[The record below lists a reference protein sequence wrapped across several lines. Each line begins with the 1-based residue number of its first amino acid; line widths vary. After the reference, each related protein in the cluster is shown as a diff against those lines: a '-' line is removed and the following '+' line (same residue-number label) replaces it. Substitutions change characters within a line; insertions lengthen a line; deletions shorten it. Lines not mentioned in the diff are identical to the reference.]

1 MSKKKSVLLLLLAG
15 WVCFCMVWFF
25 FIYKKEE
32 KKSEE
37 GLSAKSMVK
46 SQAATVSGTTDK
58 IINADSGTAL
68 INLADTTV
76 TDVKQQAAVATG
88 NDNPLAEN
96 FNKQAAADSAKDNS
110 MPVLNAQS
118 KNKIPDITAPSNWD
132 KKKVSVYYFYPN
144 SDKKIK
150 NFSQKILAK
159 LQQYPA
165 LEGSAKITITG
176 HTDYTGPAAYN
187 YHLGLQRAERI
198 KRLLVK
204 RGIAAERIIVLSK
217 GEEQPVTSNKTQQG
231 RAKNRRVEI
240 NFTLS

>member
-37 GLSAKSMVK
+37 GLSAKGQVK
-46 SQAATVSGTTDK
+46 SPAGNVSGTTDK
-58 IINADSGTAL
+58 IKNTNSGIAD

-76 TDVKQQAAVATG
+76 TDVKQQS
-88 NDNPLAEN
+88 AE
-96 FNKQAAADSAKDNS
+96 DRST
-110 MPVLNAQS
+110 PVLIAQA
-118 KNKIPDITAPSNWD
+118 KNKIPDTAAPVNWD

-150 NFSQKILAK
+150 NFSIKILAK

-165 LEGSAKITITG
+165 LDGSAKITITG

-217 GEEQPVTSNKTQQG
+217 GEEQPVTSNKTAQG

>member
-37 GLSAKSMVK
+37 GLSAKGQVK
-46 SQAATVSGTTDK
+46 SPVDTVSGTTDK
-58 IINADSGTAL
+58 IKNTNSGTAD
-68 INLADTTV
+68 INLADTTI
-76 TDVKQQAAVATG
+76 TDVKQQAAVAT
-88 NDNPLAEN
+88 DPLTED
-96 FNKQAAADSAKDNS
+96 FNKQSAAGSAEDSS
-110 MPVLNAQS
+110 TTVLNAQA
-118 KNKIPDITAPSNWD
+118 KNKIPDTTAPANWD
-132 KKKVSVYYFYPN
+132 KKKLSVYYFYPN

-150 NFSQKILAK
+150 NFSRKILAK
-159 LQQYPA
+159 LQQYPV

-217 GEEQPVTSNKTQQG
+217 GEEQPVTSNKTPQG